1 MINNRE
7 DEGGGDICR
16 RRRED
21 IFGVASKARRSFT
34 RKVHSDSRLL
44 HRSVTRGRKV
54 IQAATKNL
62 GKELDAEHNKKM
74 SDMVALGYDKQV
86 AAVCSKD
93 GSKVNAWK
101 RERESFLMVE

>member
-1 MINNRE
+1 METVFSTGMINNRE

-21 IFGVASKARRSFT
+21 IFGVASKARRSFI
-34 RKVHSDSRLL
+34 HSDSRLL

-86 AAVCSKD
+86 
-93 GSKVNAWK
+93 
-101 RERESFLMVE
+101 E